1 MINIAVSVAA
11 VVIGWFP
18 IICYLFGGPHGLALG
33 TGLVAAL
40 VIPIAMLMAVPLWK

>member
-11 VVIGWFP
+11 VVIGWFL

-33 TGLVAAL
+33 TTLVVAL
-40 VIPIAMLMAVPLWK
+40 LVPMAMLMAVPLWK